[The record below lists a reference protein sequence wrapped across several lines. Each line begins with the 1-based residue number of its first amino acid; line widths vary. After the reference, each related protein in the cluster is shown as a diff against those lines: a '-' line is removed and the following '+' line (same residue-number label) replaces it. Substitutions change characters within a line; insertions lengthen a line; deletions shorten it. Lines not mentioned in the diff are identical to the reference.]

1 MIIKYTPVT
10 DEYTTYSLIEPDY
23 MMDETIRCTRLCELD
38 GEVYVHVPDSLTLPG
53 QHAQITVTEVTM
65 TGDLKKLIKK
75 NSHIIQYIDES
86 VVEAIREK
94 YSANDEWKLNRSERT
109 SSEWIAYNDYC
120 NTCISGGAIKKA
132 NYDL

>member
-10 DEYTTYSLIEPDY
+10 DEYTTYNLVEPDY
-23 MMDETIRCTRLCELD
+23 MMDASVRCTRLCVLD
-38 GEVYVHVPDSLTLPG
+38 GEVYVHVPSTLTLPT
-53 QHAQITVTEVTM
+53 QHEQITITEVTI
-65 TGDLKKLIKK
+65 TEELKKRIKR

-86 VVEAIREK
+86 VVGTIREN

-120 NTCISGGAIKKA
+120 NTCVSGGAVKKA